1 MGQEVHRQGL
11 IAHTT
16 LQGNSV
22 VAELNHCDD
31 FAMAIFEMNL
41 QTSYPDA
48 HIVVAE
54 SKYKQL
60 TTKIVKIHFSNPED
74 ALHFVLSH

>member
-41 QTSYPDA
+41 QMSYPDA
-48 HIVVAE
+48 HMVVAV
-54 SKYKQL
+54 SKYTPL
-60 TTKIVKIHFSNPED
+60 TTKVVEIHFSNPED

>member
-41 QTSYPDA
+41 QMSYPDA
-48 HIVVAE
+48 HMVIAE

-60 TTKIVKIHFSNPED
+60 TTKTVKIHFSTPED